1 LNETKK
7 ENERL
12 DKATAAAI
20 AAARKIANNSTGLP
34 PMTPVGRLSDHQWGW
49 LMTGGIFAWIQT
61 RHEQAIEDGLDPE
74 QAIHMTG
81 LTPSPCDV
89 AAVRSILPMLADQA
103 AIDWSLPLQAW
114 SKDTMT
120 NFLLAAWQL
129 INKAELARDQGP
141 GKILRKTKDWSKEG
155 DSIADIPFDR

>member
-1 LNETKK
+1 
-7 ENERL
+7 
-12 DKATAAAI
+12 
-20 AAARKIANNSTGLP
+20 
-34 PMTPVGRLSDHQWGW
+34 
-49 LMTGGIFAWIQT
+49 
-61 RHEQAIEDGLDPE
+61 
-74 QAIHMTG
+74 
-81 LTPSPCDV
+81 
-89 AAVRSILPMLADQA
+89 MLADQA